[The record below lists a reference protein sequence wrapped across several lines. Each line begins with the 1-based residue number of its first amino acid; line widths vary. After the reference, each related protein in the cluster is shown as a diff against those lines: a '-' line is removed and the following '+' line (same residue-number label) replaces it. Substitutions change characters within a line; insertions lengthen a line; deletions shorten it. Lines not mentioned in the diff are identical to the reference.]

1 MSIYETIVIYT
12 MKRKDTRTL
21 KENIDEMKEALD
33 LSTSRYDKKITL
45 DELGEKK
52 LAYEIKGEK
61 TGYYVV
67 FTWAGNEEDVAT
79 AERLLRMN
87 DNVLKFITVKTDKDA
102 EDLEEYAA
110 ADHESEQDDPAKEI
124 PNALDIML
132 GLAKYNN

>member
-1 MSIYETIVIYT
+1 MKEYETIIIFS

-21 KENIDEMKEALD
+21 KENIDEMKDIFKRKTPDSLF
-33 LSTSRYDKKITL
+33 KM

-52 LAYEIKGEK
+52 LAYEIKSEK

-67 FTWAGNEEDVAT
+67 FTWTGNAEDVAE
-79 AERLLRMN
+79 AERQMRIN
-87 DNVLKFITVKTDKDA
+87 DNILKFITVRTDKDE
-102 EDLEEYAA
+102 EDLEEFMVDVDA
-110 ADHESEQDDPAKEI
+110 ESEQDDPAKEI